1 MILLN
6 AKQYLRQLRR
16 LNNIVQSKLDQV
28 ETLKSL
34 AQKITYVPKNIKV
47 QESIPE
53 DKMTEIISK
62 IVDLQK
68 ELETDINNLLDLKLK
83 ITHQINSLDNDD
95 YKLLLMLRYLNFKT
109 WEEIAVEMGYTYQ
122 WIHVLHGRALKYFER
137 SMRDEKIQENNL
149 KSSTT

>member
-28 ETLKSL
+28 ETLRSL
-34 AQKITYVPKNIKV
+34 AQKITYVPKNVKV

-68 ELETDINNLLDLKLK
+68 ELKTDVDNLLDLKLK

-109 WEEIAVEMGYTYQ
+109 WEEIAVEMGCSYQ
-122 WIHVLHGRALKYFER
+122 WVHVLHSRALKYFAQ
-137 SMRDEKIQENNL
+137 KVQGTEN
-149 KSSTT
+149 T

>member
-16 LNNIVQSKLDQV
+16 LNDIVQSKLDQI
-28 ETLKSL
+28 ETLRSL
-34 AQKITYVPKNIKV
+34 AQKITYVPKTVSV
-47 QESIPE
+47 QESISE
-53 DKMTEIISK
+53 DKMTELISK

-83 ITHQINSLDNDD
+83 ITHQINNIDNDD

-122 WIHVLHGRALKYFER
+122 WVHVLHSRALKYF
-137 SMRDEKIQENNL
+137 QEEAMKNEV
-149 KSSTT
+149 

>member
-6 AKQYLRQLRR
+6 VKQYLRQLRR
-16 LNNIVQSKLDQV
+16 LNDIVQSKLDQI
-28 ETLKSL
+28 ETLRSL
-34 AQKITYVPKNIKV
+34 AQKITYVPKTVSV

-53 DKMTEIISK
+53 DKMTELISK

-83 ITHQINSLDNDD
+83 ITHQINNIDNDD

-122 WIHVLHGRALKYFER
+122 WVHVLHSRALKYFER
-137 SMRDEKIQENNL
+137 SMRDEKVM
-149 KSSTT
+149 T